1 MPSSQSLLKNTFIL
15 PSGTHTPFSYEPQFL
30 IPMLS
35 TGKESILVAFVDRSF
50 WEEVTPNE
58 STLLSD
64 VPVGTLYDEDGRAE
78 RIVGG
83 STPGQVVLG

>member
-1 MPSSQSLLKNTFIL
+1 M
-15 PSGTHTPFSYEPQFL
+15 
-30 IPMLS
+30 
-35 TGKESILVAFVDRSF
+35 AFVDRSF

-83 STPGQVVLG
+83 STPGQVVLGLHEPEEQASEQHSFVVSASVPASRYLLGLLP